1 MIKHVLTTCICLML
15 AGYATQTP
23 AGEINPEGIVL
34 LGESA
39 GGKWALDGN
48 SYPIQWFAAT
58 NVNYA
63 ELRTNCWPQ
72 YRMHL
77 DLSIDGGATWIR
89 RLGYGLQTPRS
100 SLGGEM
106 TWSPAADYD
115 LLTTNAVLRLVTLKD
130 QPFAGPQTGR
140 PYDIDPTN
148 GIRSRTFCIAGAHID
163 SPMGSDILCNDT
175 GTEVIFRQVG
185 AGDVVT
191 LHWVTPTAN
200 GYLGTY
206 SNIVGGV
213 NTIAFW
219 IPPDVPA
226 APQMKFCIRGVQHA
240 SIIGYS
246 QAFEMTQ

>member
-1 MIKHVLTTCICLML
+1 MKHLLKLCLCLML
-15 AGYATQTP
+15 AGAATQSP
-23 AGEINPEGIVL
+23 AGEINPDGVVL

-39 GGKWALDGN
+39 GGKWAQDGN
-48 SYPIQWFAAT
+48 LYTIAWFAVT
-58 NVNYA
+58 NGNYSA
-63 ELRTNCWPQ
+63 MMTNYWPQ
-72 YRMHL
+72 HRMHL

-100 SLGGEM
+100 SFGGEM
-106 TWSPAADYD
+106 TWSPPSDYD

-130 QPFAGPQTGR
+130 QPFAGPQTGQ
-140 PYDIDPTN
+140 PYDVDPTN
-148 GIRSRTFCIAGAHID
+148 GIRCKPFAIVGATID
-163 SPMGSDILCNDT
+163 SPIATDILCNDSQ
-175 GTEVIFRQVG
+175 TEVIFRQAG

-191 LHWVTPTAN
+191 LHWVTPTAT

-206 SNIVGGV
+206 SNIVDGV

-219 IPPDVPA
+219 IPTNVPA
-226 APQMKFCIRGVQHA
+226 APQMKFCVRGVQHA